1 MKITID
7 NMIEAMEILKT
18 KSPLGG
24 NTVVYI
30 CIPEEEYKEINLINM
45 EADND
50 GAVALIHVEKQ

>member
-1 MKITID
+1 
-7 NMIEAMEILKT
+7 MIEAMEILRT